1 MRNGESLNTRAFD
14 RSTGHGD
21 GLGDS
26 APHRVLL
33 ASVARGKQVLQMVST
48 QNSHLSASCRDALLG
63 DELLQDDQGDTDTN
77 SEMAANKDVSIF
89 CVDAE
94 AGNDVDE
101 PATVGIMMIGTRV
114 ERTLPCG
121 PAYECLLHNGDI
133 LLEVQHTR
141 RIRLCTHEH
150 THC

>member
-1 MRNGESLNTRAFD
+1 MAMRNGESLNTRAFD
-14 RSTGHGD
+14 GTSTEHGD

-33 ASVARGKQVLQMVST
+33 VSVARGKQVLQMVST

-63 DELLQDDQGDTDTN
+63 EDDQEDTDTN
-77 SEMAANKDVSIF
+77 SEMAANKDVSMF
-89 CVDAE
+89 CVDAA

-101 PATVGIMMIGTRV
+101 PATVGIMLTGTRV

-121 PAYECLLHNGDI
+121 PAYECRLQNDDI